1 MGAAP
6 SADNLAMEVDAAEAV
21 ADALQGVL
29 VPAEDAVL
37 RAVKDG
43 TGRFQPPSHLQE
55 KKEAELVAIK
65 KEIHHYLKKCFRYFR
80 ALHTGCPVVITA
92 AYDSVMSA
100 QTLADKDITMGYFVH
115 VAYNYCCEKV
125 TEFQIHEEPNEANLG
140 YFTVMAIEGWDERN
154 KVNRMLLQNNIAARE
169 CLLMMLSL
177 RQANIKLSSVVFKF
191 DRKRRMVCSGK
202 MDAWRDW
209 VKNLEYFPTL
219 FECKDLDV
227 IESDDI
233 PCDYLI
239 TCKQMDTLLQ
249 VANPNQDHKDW
260 MLNSHFGL
268 DDEGKPQDVQAI
280 QNSSWPAPRS
290 TDGQPPEASASASPP
305 GVAAPSEP
313 ATLPPVQ
320 DSGPSSGK
328 GPQQSGQAWNPSNW
342 VDYPGSGSQ
351 QGWGKKGTDGKSWG
365 AGWASGSQRP

>member
-1 MGAAP
+1 
-6 SADNLAMEVDAAEAV
+6 
-21 ADALQGVL
+21 
-29 VPAEDAVL
+29 
-37 RAVKDG
+37 
-43 TGRFQPPSHLQE
+43 
-55 KKEAELVAIK
+55 
-65 KEIHHYLKKCFRYFR
+65 
-80 ALHTGCPVVITA
+80 
-92 AYDSVMSA
+92 
-100 QTLADKDITMGYFVH
+100 
-115 VAYNYCCEKV
+115 
-125 TEFQIHEEPNEANLG
+125 
-140 YFTVMAIEGWDERN
+140 
-154 KVNRMLLQNNIAARE
+154 MLLQNNIAARE
-169 CLLMMLSL
+169 CLLMMLSQRL
-177 RQANIKLSSVVFKF
+177 PNIKLSSVIFKF
-191 DRKRRMVCSGK
+191 DRKRRFECSGK

-227 IESDDI
+227 IETEDI

-239 TCKQMDTLLQ
+239 TCKQMETLQQ

-290 TDGQPPEASASASPP
+290 TDGQPPQASASASPP

-342 VDYPGSGSQ
+342 VDYTGSGSQ

-365 AGWASGSQRP
+365 AGWASGSQGL